1 MGKLANNWSVMMQQ
15 TMTACAEK
23 VAKTALR
30 RQHSHRIASPLLKS
44 FRYAWSGVVYA
55 FQTQRNF
62 RIHTAVGLSAIA
74 LSGLLKLPPV
84 EVAVIFL
91 TIAVVMGLELLN
103 TALEAV
109 VDLTVGKEYHDLAR
123 IAKDCAAGAVLLSAI
138 AAVGVAM
145 TLIVPPLVYPIVG
158 TLL

>member
-1 MGKLANNWSVMMQQ
+1 
-15 TMTACAEK
+15 
-23 VAKTALR
+23 
-30 RQHSHRIASPLLKS
+30 
-44 FRYAWSGVVYA
+44 
-55 FQTQRNF
+55 
-62 RIHTAVGLSAIA
+62 
-74 LSGLLKLPPV
+74 
-84 EVAVIFL
+84 
-91 TIAVVMGLELLN
+91 MGLELLN

>member
-1 MGKLANNWSVMMQQ
+1 MFGVMGNVMTQKVLA
-15 TMTACAEK
+15 TYAEK
-23 VAKTALR
+23 AAGTTLLRQRSYRVA
-30 RQHSHRIASPLLKS
+30 SSLLNS
-44 FRYAWSGVVYA
+44 FRYAWAGVVYA

-84 EVAVIFL
+84 EVAVICL
-91 TIAVVMGLELLN
+91 TIGIVMGLELLN

-109 VDLTVGKEYHDLAR
+109 VDLTVGKEYHELAR

-145 TLIVPPLVYPIVG
+145 ALIVPPLVYPIVG

>member
-1 MGKLANNWSVMMQQ
+1 MTQKVLASYTDKASGTTVLRQRSYR
-15 TMTACAEK
+15 
-23 VAKTALR
+23 VA
-30 RQHSHRIASPLLKS
+30 SSLLNS
-44 FRYAWSGVVYA
+44 FCYAWAGVVYA

-84 EVAVIFL
+84 EVAVILL
-91 TIAVVMGLELLN
+91 TIGIVMGLELLN

-109 VDLTVGKEYHDLAR
+109 VDLTVGKEYHELAR
-123 IAKDCAAGAVLLSAI
+123 IAKDCAAGAVLLSAM
-138 AAVGVAM
+138 AAVGVAIA
-145 TLIVPPLVYPIVG
+145 LIVPPLVYPIVG

>member
-1 MGKLANNWSVMMQQ
+1 MTQKVLA
-15 TMTACAEK
+15 TYTEK
-23 VAKTALR
+23 ASGTTPLRGRSYRVA
-30 RQHSHRIASPLLKS
+30 SCLLNS
-44 FRYAWSGVVYA
+44 FRYAWAGVVYT

-84 EVAVIFL
+84 EVAVILL
-91 TIAVVMGLELLN
+91 TIGIVMGLELLN
-103 TALEAV
+103 TALEAI
-109 VDLTVGKEYHDLAR
+109 VDLTVGREYHELAR

-145 TLIVPPLVYPIVG
+145 ALIVPPLVDPIAG
-158 TLL
+158 ILP

>member
-1 MGKLANNWSVMMQQ
+1 MTQKVLA
-15 TMTACAEK
+15 TYAEK
-23 VAKTALR
+23 ASGTTVLRQRSYRVA
-30 RQHSHRIASPLLKS
+30 SSLLNS
-44 FRYAWSGVVYA
+44 FRYAWAGVVYA

-84 EVAVIFL
+84 EVAVILL
-91 TIAVVMGLELLN
+91 TIGIVMGLELLN

-109 VDLTVGKEYHDLAR
+109 VDLTVGKEYHELAR

-145 TLIVPPLVYPIVG
+145 ALIVPPLVYPIVG

>member
-1 MGKLANNWSVMMQQ
+1 MTQKVLA
-15 TMTACAEK
+15 TYAEK
-23 VAKTALR
+23 VLGTIVLR
-30 RQHSHRIASPLLKS
+30 QRSYRVASSLPNS
-44 FRYAWSGVVYA
+44 FRYAWAGVVYA

-91 TIAVVMGLELLN
+91 TIGIVMGLELLN

-109 VDLTVGKEYHDLAR
+109 VDLTVGKEYHELAR
-123 IAKDCAAGAVLLSAI
+123 IAKDCAAGAVLLSAL
-138 AAVGVAM
+138 AAVGVTMA
-145 TLIVPPLVYPIVG
+145 LIVPPLVYPIVG

>member
-1 MGKLANNWSVMMQQ
+1 MFGVMGNVMTQKVLA
-15 TMTACAEK
+15 TYAEK
-23 VAKTALR
+23 TSGITILRQRSYRVAP
-30 RQHSHRIASPLLKS
+30 SLLNS
-44 FRYAWSGVVYA
+44 FRYAWAGVVYA

-84 EVAVIFL
+84 EVAVILL
-91 TIAVVMGLELLN
+91 TIGVVMGLELLN

-109 VDLTVGKEYHDLAR
+109 VDLTVGKQYHDLAR

-145 TLIVPPLVYPIVG
+145 ALIVPPLVYPIVG

>member
-1 MGKLANNWSVMMQQ
+1 MFGVMGNLMTQKVLATYV
-15 TMTACAEK
+15 EK
-23 VAKTALR
+23 ASGTTLLRQRSYRVA
-30 RQHSHRIASPLLKS
+30 SSLLNS
-44 FRYAWSGVVYA
+44 FRYAWAGVVYA

-62 RIHTAVGLSAIA
+62 RVHTAVGLSAIA

-84 EVAVIFL
+84 EVAVIVL
-91 TIAVVMGLELLN
+91 TIAVVMGLELVN

-109 VDLTVGKEYHDLAR
+109 VDLTVGREYHELAR
-123 IAKDCAAGAVLLSAI
+123 IAKDCAAGAVLLGAI

-145 TLIVPPLVYPIVG
+145 ALIVPPLVYPIVG

>member
-1 MGKLANNWSVMMQQ
+1 MFGVMDNVMTQKVLA
-15 TMTACAEK
+15 TYTEK
-23 VAKTALR
+23 AAGTTLLRQRSYRVA
-30 RQHSHRIASPLLKS
+30 SSLLNS
-44 FRYAWSGVVYA
+44 FRYAWAGVVYA

-84 EVAVIFL
+84 EVAVIVL
-91 TIAVVMGLELLN
+91 TIAVVIGLELVN

-109 VDLTVGKEYHDLAR
+109 VDLTVGREYHELAR

-145 TLIVPPLVYPIVG
+145 ALIVPPLVYPIVG

>member
-1 MGKLANNWSVMMQQ
+1 MFGVMGNLMTQKVLATYV
-15 TMTACAEK
+15 EK
-23 VAKTALR
+23 ASGITLLRQRSYRVA
-30 RQHSHRIASPLLKS
+30 SSLLNS
-44 FRYAWSGVVYA
+44 FRYAWAGVVYA

-62 RIHTAVGLSAIA
+62 RVHTAVGLSAIA

-84 EVAVIFL
+84 EVAVIVL
-91 TIAVVMGLELLN
+91 TIAVVMGLELVN

-109 VDLTVGKEYHDLAR
+109 VDLTVGREYHELAR

-145 TLIVPPLVYPIVG
+145 ALIVPPLVYPIVG

>member
-1 MGKLANNWSVMMQQ
+1 MTQKVLATYV
-15 TMTACAEK
+15 EK
-23 VAKTALR
+23 ASGITLLRQRSYRVA
-30 RQHSHRIASPLLKS
+30 SSLLNS
-44 FRYAWSGVVYA
+44 FRYAWAGVVYA

-62 RIHTAVGLSAIA
+62 RVHTAVGLSAIA

-84 EVAVIFL
+84 EVAVIVL
-91 TIAVVMGLELLN
+91 TIAVVMGLELVN

-109 VDLTVGKEYHDLAR
+109 VDLTVGREYHELAR

-145 TLIVPPLVYPIVG
+145 ALIVPPLVYPIVG

>member
-1 MGKLANNWSVMMQQ
+1 MSQ
-15 TMTACAEK
+15 K
-23 VAKTALR
+23 VLVTSGNK
-30 RQHSHRIASPLLKS
+30 IAVTSLSCPRFYQMAVSLLNS
-44 FRYAWSGVVYA
+44 FRYAWAGIVYA

-84 EVAVIFL
+84 EVAVIVL
-91 TIAVVMGLELLN
+91 TIGLVMGLELLN

-145 TLIVPPLVYPIVG
+145 ALLVPPLVYPLVG
-158 TLL
+158 ILW

>member
-1 MGKLANNWSVMMQQ
+1 MFGVMDNVMTQKVLA
-15 TMTACAEK
+15 TYTEK
-23 VAKTALR
+23 AAGTTLLRQRYRVA
-30 RQHSHRIASPLLKS
+30 SSLLNS
-44 FRYAWSGVVYA
+44 FRYAWAGVVYA

-84 EVAVIFL
+84 EVAVIVL
-91 TIAVVMGLELLN
+91 TIAVVIGLELVN

-109 VDLTVGKEYHDLAR
+109 VDLTVGREYHELAR

-145 TLIVPPLVYPIVG
+145 ALIVPPLVYPIVG

>member
-1 MGKLANNWSVMMQQ
+1 MSQ
-15 TMTACAEK
+15 K
-23 VAKTALR
+23 VLVTSGNKIVVTSLSRPRFYQVA
-30 RQHSHRIASPLLKS
+30 ASLLNS
-44 FRYAWSGVVYA
+44 FRYAWAGIVYA

-62 RIHTAVGLSAIA
+62 RIHTAIGLSAIA
-74 LSGLLKLPPV
+74 LSGLLKLPAV

-91 TIAVVMGLELLN
+91 TIGVVMGLELLN

-109 VDLTVGKEYHDLAR
+109 VDLTVGKEYHELAR

-145 TLIVPPLVYPIVG
+145 ALIVPPLVYPIVG

>member
-1 MGKLANNWSVMMQQ
+1 MAVS
-15 TMTACAEK
+15 
-23 VAKTALR
+23 
-30 RQHSHRIASPLLKS
+30 LLNS
-44 FRYAWSGVVYA
+44 FRYAWAGIVYA

-84 EVAVIFL
+84 EVAVIVL
-91 TIAVVMGLELLN
+91 TIGLVMGLELLN

-145 TLIVPPLVYPIVG
+145 ALLVPPLVYPLVG
-158 TLL
+158 ILW